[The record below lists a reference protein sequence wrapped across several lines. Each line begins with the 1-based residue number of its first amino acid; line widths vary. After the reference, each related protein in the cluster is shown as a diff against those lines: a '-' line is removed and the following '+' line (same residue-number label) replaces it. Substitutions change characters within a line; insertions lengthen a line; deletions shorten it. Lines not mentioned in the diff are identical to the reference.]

1 MVARQIAPIG
11 ISVRASPGE
20 SPAKRIGYPHR
31 DGMRFGELSG
41 LVSMSRYLVIAGL
54 LGATGVAAGAFGA
67 HALQASVSPE
77 RADIW
82 ETAAQYHL
90 IHAVV
95 ILALALYSQ
104 PDESRWRLPMMGFT
118 AGVVLFSFSLYA
130 LVLTDITQLAMITPV
145 GGLILIL
152 SWLMVAIKAL
162 K

>member
-1 MVARQIAPIG
+1 
-11 ISVRASPGE
+11 
-20 SPAKRIGYPHR
+20 
-31 DGMRFGELSG
+31 
-41 LVSMSRYLVIAGL
+41 MSRYLVIAGL

-67 HALQASVSPE
+67 HALQASVSSE
-77 RADIW
+77 RVDIW

-90 IHAVV
+90 IHAAV
-95 ILALALYSQ
+95 ILALALHSQ

-130 LVLTDITQLAMITPV
+130 LVLTDFTRLAMITPF
-145 GGLILIL
+145 GGLLLML

>member
-1 MVARQIAPIG
+1 MN
-11 ISVRASPGE
+11 
-20 SPAKRIGYPHR
+20 
-31 DGMRFGELSG
+31 
-41 LVSMSRYLVIAGL
+41 RYLVIAGL
-54 LGATGVAAGAFGA
+54 FGVTGVAAGAFGA

-77 RADIW
+77 RIAIW

-90 IHAVV
+90 IHAAV
-95 ILALALYSQ
+95 ILALALHSRA
-104 PDESRWRLPMMGFT
+104 DESRWRLPMIGFT

-145 GGLILIL
+145 GGLLLIL

>member
-1 MVARQIAPIG
+1 
-11 ISVRASPGE
+11 
-20 SPAKRIGYPHR
+20 
-31 DGMRFGELSG
+31 
-41 LVSMSRYLVIAGL
+41 MSRYLVIAGL

-67 HALQASVSPE
+67 HALQASVSSE
-77 RADIW
+77 RVDIW

-90 IHAVV
+90 IHAAV
-95 ILALALYSQ
+95 ILALALHPQ
-104 PDESRWRLPMMGFT
+104 ADESRWRLPMMGFT
-118 AGVVLFSFSLYA
+118 LGVVLFSFSLYA

>member
-1 MVARQIAPIG
+1 
-11 ISVRASPGE
+11 
-20 SPAKRIGYPHR
+20 
-31 DGMRFGELSG
+31 
-41 LVSMSRYLVIAGL
+41 MSRYLVIAGL

-77 RADIW
+77 RIAIW
-82 ETAAQYHL
+82 DTAAQYHL
-90 IHAVV
+90 IHAAV
-95 ILALALYSQ
+95 IFALALHSQ
-104 PDESRWRLPMMGFT
+104 ADENRWRLPMVGFT

-145 GGLILIL
+145 GGLLLML